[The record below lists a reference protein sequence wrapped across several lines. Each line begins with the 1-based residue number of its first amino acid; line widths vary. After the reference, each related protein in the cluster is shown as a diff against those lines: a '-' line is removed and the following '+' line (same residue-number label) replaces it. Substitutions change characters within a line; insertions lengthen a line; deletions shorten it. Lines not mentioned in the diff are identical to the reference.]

1 MQFGSSIEAR
11 TAFLVIA
18 LAACSGAAAQGPA
31 GAAQAPASAQSSEFK
46 VVCGHDCLEEFA
58 ERFLYGLTHH
68 DVSAVP
74 LAPNV
79 RYTENGSVLAIGDAL
94 WATAEG
100 LGDNRLVFTDPAS
113 GGIMLY
119 AGVTESGLP
128 SMLAA
133 RLKVENRQIA
143 EIETSVLRR
152 NADDPAMASFAVPR
166 PIWKQQ
172 VPASRRVSRQ
182 ALIDIANSYFE
193 GITQGRGDI
202 TPFDPG
208 CIRFENGGQMVL
220 RTDEGANPVMRMSCQ
235 QQFAAGMLVIVTS
248 ISHRRFLVIDE
259 DDQVATAIVTF
270 DHRGNLE
277 SVPMARGRTVKP
289 NGPFARPFSFLIF
302 ESFKIIDG
310 KIRQIEATVF
320 SVPYR
325 MNPGWP
331 D

>member
-1 MQFGSSIEAR
+1 MQLSISIGAKLAVLLG
-11 TAFLVIA
+11 T
-18 LAACSGAAAQGPA
+18 LAASIGAAAQ
-31 GAAQAPASAQSSEFK
+31 APERSSQFE

-58 ERFLYGLTHH
+58 ERFLFGLTHR
-68 DVSAVP
+68 DASAVP

-79 RYTENGSVLAIGDAL
+79 RYTENGAVLAIGDAL
-94 WATAEG
+94 WATAQA
-100 LGDNRLVFTDPAS
+100 LGDNKLVFTDPSS
-113 GGIMLY
+113 GGVMLY
-119 AGVTESGLP
+119 AAITESGLP

-133 RLKVENRQIA
+133 RLKVENRQIT

-152 NADDPAMASFAVPR
+152 NADDAAMKSFAVDR
-166 PIWKQQ
+166 PIWHQQ
-172 VPASRRVSRQ
+172 VAASKRVSRR

-202 TPFDPG
+202 TPFDPM
-208 CIRFENGGQMVL
+208 CTRFENGGQMVL

-248 ISHRRFLVIDE
+248 VSHRRYLVVDE
-259 DDQVATAIVTF
+259 DDQIVSAIVTF

-277 SVPMARGRTVKP
+277 SVPMPRGRTVKP
-289 NGPFARPFSFLIF
+289 NGPFNRPFSFLIF
-302 ESFKIIDG
+302 ETFKIVDG

-320 SVPYR
+320 GVPYR